1 MKSSNKH
8 RITIQIP
15 GAAPFKLPVD
25 ESEESFYRK
34 TIEHIVGNCN
44 RMRYGADADTD
55 DVALAKVALYY
66 AIMYY
71 RKSEL
76 LRNQGIMLDN
86 FEQQLDSLLS
96 SLDRD

>member
-1 MKSSNKH
+1 
-8 RITIQIP
+8 
-15 GAAPFKLPVD
+15 
-25 ESEESFYRK
+25 
-34 TIEHIVGNCN
+34 
-44 RMRYGADADTD
+44 MRYGADADTD

-86 FEQQLDSLLS
+86 LEQQLDSLLS